1 MIPIATSRFNNETW
15 EQNCAYRQ
23 KSHHKGCVYGAPLQI
38 SSKVPSQQLVFIVEM
53 NNSTNKIEGIG
64 LIRNIFQSDKYH
76 KVYPNGNYNRYVY
89 KSDYRLDRDVLER
102 YNSQLVQNLEYILF
116 KEKTHMKRGS
126 GLTLIPEK
134 LLKHKICENKNLT
147 QEVKVIFQ
155 KYYGKVATENEEL
168 KIENCEKSTDS
179 QNNSIVENEN

>member
-15 EQNCAYRQ
+15 EQNCSYREKNQ
-23 KSHHKGCVYGAPLQI
+23 HKGCVYGSPLQI
-38 SSKVPSQQLVFIVEM
+38 SGKVQSQQLVFIVEM

-64 LIRNIFQSDKYH
+64 LIRNIYQNDKYY

-89 KSDYRLDRDVLER
+89 KSDYRIDRDVLER
-102 YNSQLVQNLEYILF
+102 YSFQVVQNLEYILF

-134 LLKHKICENKNLT
+134 LLKHKICENKNLSK
-147 QEVKVIFQ
+147 EIKEIFQ
-155 KYYGKVATENEEL
+155 KYYEKNATENKEL
-168 KIENCEKSTDS
+168 IIEN
-179 QNNSIVENEN
+179 

>member
-1 MIPIATSRFNNETW
+1 MIIPIATSRFSNETW
-15 EQNCAYRQ
+15 EQNCGYREKIQ
-23 KSHHKGCVYGAPLQI
+23 HKGCVYGAPLQI

-53 NNSTNKIEGIG
+53 NNSTNKIEGVG
-64 LIRNIFQSDKYH
+64 LIRNIYQSDKYY

-102 YNSQLVQNLEYILF
+102 YNSQLVQTLEYILF

-134 LLKHKICENKNLT
+134 LLKHKMCENKNIS
-147 QEVKVIFQ
+147 QDIKQIFQ
-155 KYYGKVATENEEL
+155 KFYEKEVTENKEL
-168 KIENCEKSTDS
+168 KIEN
-179 QNNSIVENEN
+179 

>member
-1 MIPIATSRFNNETW
+1 MIPIATSRFSNETW
-15 EQNCAYRQ
+15 EQNCSYRQ
-23 KSHHKGCVYGAPLQI
+23 KSQHKGCVYGAPLQI

-53 NNSTNKIEGIG
+53 NNSTNKIEGVG
-64 LIRNIFQSDKYH
+64 LIRNIYQSEKYY

-102 YNSQLVQNLEYILF
+102 YNSQLVQNLDYILF

-134 LLKHKICENKNLT
+134 LLKHKVCENKILSN
-147 QEVKVIFQ
+147 EIKVIFQ
-155 KYYGKVATENEEL
+155 KYYGKYATENEEL
-168 KIENCEKSTDS
+168 KIEN
-179 QNNSIVENEN
+179 

>member
-1 MIPIATSRFNNETW
+1 MIIPIATSRFNSETW
-15 EQNCAYRQ
+15 EQNCSYREKNQ
-23 KSHHKGCVYGAPLQI
+23 FKGCVYGAPLQI

-53 NNSTNKIEGIG
+53 NNSTNKIEGVG
-64 LIRNIFQSDKYH
+64 LIRNIYQSDKYY

-102 YNSQLVQNLEYILF
+102 YNSQLVQTLEYILF

-134 LLKHKICENKNLT
+134 LLKHKICENKNLS
-147 QEVKVIFQ
+147 QEIKRVFQ
-155 KYYGKVATENEEL
+155 NFYEKDTTENEEL
-168 KIENCEKSTDS
+168 KIEN
-179 QNNSIVENEN
+179 

>member
-23 KSHHKGCVYGAPLQI
+23 KVQYKGCVYGAPLQI
-38 SSKVPSQQLVFIVEM
+38 SSKVQSQHLVFVVEM

-64 LIRNIFQSDKYH
+64 LVRNIYQTDKYH

-102 YNSQLVQNLEYILF
+102 YNSQLVQILEYILF
-116 KEKTHMKRGS
+116 KERTHMKRGS

-147 QEVKVIFQ
+147 QEIKVIFQ
-155 KYYGKVATENEEL
+155 NYYGTSATENKEL
-168 KIENCEKSTDS
+168 
-179 QNNSIVENEN
+179 